1 MNLGITLG
9 IIKDLGVTMD
19 HSKAIRRL
27 SRLLLLACL
36 SLAALAQTTA
46 PAMKAKAAAECD
58 KHPLYAY
65 DHGPNGQST
74 WCGVCNNAAQRH
86 FQAPIN
92 IPEGKPNP
100 ALPAIR
106 FMGYDQPTSLKT
118 TLENPN
124 NLKLYTPVRPPL
136 IEIPG
141 LGRYDLEEF
150 HFHRPSEEAVSNHRY
165 PMVIHLVHKK
175 AGCVTGQCAVVIS
188 VLVEEGQPTAK
199 TSAVLKVLFARFPP
213 PAADGGT
220 PVEIDGLLPADHQ
233 NAGYYTFPGS
243 LTTPPCTE
251 GITFF
256 VLKTPIK
263 FSAAEIEE
271 FARRY
276 PLPNARDIQELN
288 GRTVENR

>member
-1 MNLGITLG
+1 MHKHFTRE
-9 IIKDLGVTMD
+9 
-19 HSKAIRRL
+19 IRRL
-27 SRLLLLACL
+27 SRLILFVCI
-36 SLAALAQTTA
+36 SLAALTQSTTPA
-46 PAMKAKAAAECD
+46 PTLSANAAAECD

-74 WCGVCNNAAQRH
+74 WCGVCNNSAERH

-92 IPEGKPNP
+92 ILEGKPNP
-100 ALPAIR
+100 GLPAIR
-106 FMGYDQPTSLKT
+106 FMGYNQPTSLKT
-118 TLENPN
+118 TMENPN
-124 NLKLYTPVRPPL
+124 NLKLYTPVRPPS

-150 HFHRPSEEAVSNHRY
+150 HFHRPSEEAVNNHRY
-165 PMVIHLVHKK
+165 SMVIHLVHKK

-188 VLVEEGQPTAK
+188 ILVEEGQPTAK

-220 PVEIDGLLPADHQ
+220 PIEIDGLLPADLQ

-263 FSAAEIEE
+263 FSAAELAEY
-271 FARRY
+271 AGRY

-288 GRTVENR
+288 GRTVDNR